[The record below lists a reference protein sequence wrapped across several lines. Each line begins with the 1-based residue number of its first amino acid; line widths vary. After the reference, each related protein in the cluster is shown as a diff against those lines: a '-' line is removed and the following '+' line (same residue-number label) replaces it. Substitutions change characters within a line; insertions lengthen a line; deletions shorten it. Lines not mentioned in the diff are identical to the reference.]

1 MDFNNGRM
9 EKDVVFIDTS
19 VFKANNYFSA
29 TSKINKLAELASKGR
44 ISIVLTSITKA
55 EIIKHLIRDIENA
68 RKSVRKKDNE
78 VLRNIK
84 GTDIYFST
92 LDSLDVE
99 KTAIEMVNT
108 FIERSG
114 AYVIGL
120 EYCKDIDGIFKK
132 YFKQEFPFSEKKQKE
147 FPDAFALTALE
158 GYNRSRQYK
167 VIVLSNDSDMQNYES
182 DELIAVDYKKYISEK
197 MSEDLD
203 LTALYTELS
212 GNYDRLKEQLES
224 EIEVYLDDESLYYDR
239 IENGDIHYIYVNDV
253 RVDFNADDVYICES
267 NDETIE
273 FELEIR
279 VDYKVGIS
287 YDDYTNAT
295 YDNEDKEWYGA
306 EYTIEDFD
314 ETGNTVVRMKFDK
327 QSKEIEIIE
336 ADYAD
341 LL

>member
-1 MDFNNGRM
+1 M

-55 EIIKHLIRDIENA
+55 EIIKHLTKDIENA

-84 GTDIYFST
+84 GTDDYFFA
-92 LDSLDVE
+92 LDNIEAE

-108 FIERSG
+108 FVKRSG

-120 EYCKDIDGIFKK
+120 EYCKDIEGIFKK

-147 FPDAFALTALE
+147 FPDAFALAAIE

-167 VIVLSNDSDMQNYES
+167 MVVLSTDPDMQNYES
-182 DELIAVDYKKYISEK
+182 DKLYAVDFKKYISEK
-197 MSEDLD
+197 MSEDVD
-203 LTALYTELS
+203 MSSLYEELS
-212 GNYDRLKEQLES
+212 GNSDRLKDKLES
-224 EIEVYLDDESLYYDR
+224 DILDYLDDVSLYYDK
-239 IENGDIHYIYVNDV
+239 IQNGDIHYVSVYDV
-253 RVDFNADDVYICES
+253 RVDFNADDVYINES

-273 FELEIR
+273 FELEIHVNYR
-279 VDYKVGIS
+279 VGIS

-295 YDNEDKEWYGA
+295 YDNEDKEWYGT
-306 EYTIEDFD
+306 EETLEDFD
-314 ETGNTVVRMKFDK
+314 ETGSTVVCMKFDK
-327 QSKEIEIIE
+327 QSKEIEITE

>member
-1 MDFNNGRM
+1 M

-29 TSKINKLAELASKGR
+29 TSKIIKLAELASKGR

-55 EIIKHLIRDIENA
+55 EIIKHLTKDIENA

-84 GTDIYFST
+84 GTDDYFSA
-92 LDSLDVE
+92 LDNIDAE
-99 KTAIEMVNT
+99 KTAIEMVNS
-108 FIERSG
+108 FVKRSG

-120 EYCKDIDGIFKK
+120 EYCKDIEDIFKK

-147 FPDAFALTALE
+147 FPDAFALAALE

-167 VIVLSNDSDMQNYES
+167 MVVLSTDPDMQNYES
-182 DELIAVDYKKYISEK
+182 DELYAEDFKKYISEK
-197 MSEDLD
+197 MSEDVD
-203 LTALYTELS
+203 LSSLYEELS
-212 GNYDRLKEQLES
+212 GNSDRLKDKLES
-224 EIEVYLDDESLYYDR
+224 EIVDYLDDVSLYYDK
-239 IENGDIHYIYVNDV
+239 IQNGDIHYVSVYDV
-253 RVDFNADDVYICES
+253 RVNFNADDVYINES

-273 FELEIR
+273 FELEIHVNYR
-279 VDYKVGIS
+279 VGIS

-295 YDNEDKEWYGA
+295 YDNEDKEWYGT
-306 EYTIEDFD
+306 EETHEDFD
-314 ETGNTVVRMKFDK
+314 ESGSTVVCMKFDK
-327 QSKEIEIIE
+327 QSEEIEITD

>member
-1 MDFNNGRM
+1 M

-55 EIIKHLIRDIENA
+55 EIIKHLTKDIENA

-84 GTDIYFST
+84 GTDDYFFA
-92 LDSLDVE
+92 LDNIEAE

-108 FIERSG
+108 FVKRSG

-120 EYCKDIDGIFKK
+120 EYCKDIEGIFKK

-147 FPDAFALTALE
+147 FPDAFALAAIE

-167 VIVLSNDSDMQNYES
+167 MVVLSTDPDMQNYES
-182 DELIAVDYKKYISEK
+182 DKLYAVDFKKYISEK
-197 MSEDLD
+197 MSEDVD
-203 LTALYTELS
+203 MSSLYEELS
-212 GNYDRLKEQLES
+212 GNSDRLKDKLES
-224 EIEVYLDDESLYYDR
+224 EILDYLDDVSLYYDK
-239 IENGDIHYIYVNDV
+239 IQNGDIHYVSVYDV
-253 RVDFNADDVYICES
+253 RVDFNADDVYINES

-273 FELEIR
+273 FELEIHVNYR
-279 VDYKVGIS
+279 VGIS

-295 YDNEDKEWYGA
+295 YDNEDKEWYGT
-306 EYTIEDFD
+306 EETLEDFD
-314 ETGNTVVRMKFDK
+314 ETGSTVVCMKFDK
-327 QSKEIEIIE
+327 QSKEIEITE

>member
-1 MDFNNGRM
+1 M

-55 EIIKHLIRDIENA
+55 EVIKHLVRDIENA

-84 GTDIYFST
+84 GADKYYSV
-92 LDSLDVE
+92 LDNLDVE
-99 KTAIEMVNT
+99 KIASDLVNS
-108 FIERSG
+108 FIKRSG

-120 EYCKDIDGIFKK
+120 EYCKDLEGIFNK

-147 FPDAFALTALE
+147 FPDAFTLAVLE
-158 GYNRSRQYK
+158 GYNCSRCYK
-167 VIVLSNDSDMQNYES
+167 IIVLSTDPDMQNYES
-182 DELIAVDYKKYISEK
+182 EKLIAVDFKKYISEK
-197 MSEDLD
+197 MSEDVD
-203 LTALYTELS
+203 LSALYTELS
-212 GNYDRLKEQLES
+212 GKSDWLKKRLER
-224 EIEVYLDDESLYYDR
+224 EIGAYLDDESLYYDR
-239 IENGDIHYIYVNDV
+239 IENGNIHYVSVYDV
-253 RVDFNADDVYICES
+253 RVDFNADDVYINDS
-267 NDETIE
+267 NDYTIN

-279 VDYKVGIS
+279 VNYNVGIS

-306 EYTIEDFD
+306 EYTMEDFD
-314 ETGNTVVRMKFDK
+314 ESVSTVVSMKFDK
-327 QSKEIEIIE
+327 QSKEIEIAE
-336 ADYAD
+336 ADFAG

>member
-1 MDFNNGRM
+1 M

-55 EIIKHLIRDIENA
+55 EIIKHLTKDIENA

-84 GTDIYFST
+84 GTDDYFFA
-92 LDSLDVE
+92 LDNIDAE

-108 FIERSG
+108 FVKRSG

-120 EYCKDIDGIFKK
+120 EYCKDIEGIFKK

-147 FPDAFALTALE
+147 FPDAFALAALE

-167 VIVLSNDSDMQNYES
+167 MVVLSTDPDMQNYES
-182 DELIAVDYKKYISEK
+182 DELYAVDFKKYISEK
-197 MSEDLD
+197 MSEDVD
-203 LTALYTELS
+203 LSSLYEELS
-212 GNYDRLKEQLES
+212 GNSDRIKDKLES
-224 EIEVYLDDESLYYDR
+224 EILDYLDDVSLYYDK
-239 IENGDIHYIYVNDV
+239 IQNGDIHYVSVNDV
-253 RVDFNADDVYICES
+253 RVDFNADDVYINES

-273 FELEIR
+273 FELEIHVNYR
-279 VDYKVGIS
+279 VGIS

-295 YDNEDKEWYGA
+295 YDNEDKEWYGT
-306 EYTIEDFD
+306 EDTHEDFE
-314 ETGNTVVRMKFDK
+314 ETGSTVVCMKFDK
-327 QSKEIEIIE
+327 QSKEIEITE

>member
-1 MDFNNGRM
+1 M

-55 EIIKHLIRDIENA
+55 EIIKHLTKDIENA

-84 GTDIYFST
+84 GTDDYFFA
-92 LDSLDVE
+92 LDNIDAE

-108 FIERSG
+108 FVKRSG

-120 EYCKDIDGIFKK
+120 EYCKDIEGIFKK
-132 YFKQEFPFSEKKQKE
+132 YFKQKFPFSEKKQKE
-147 FPDAFALTALE
+147 FPDAFALAAIE

-167 VIVLSNDSDMQNYES
+167 MVVLSTDPDMQNYES
-182 DELIAVDYKKYISEK
+182 DKLYAVDFKKYISEK
-197 MSEDLD
+197 MSEDVD
-203 LTALYTELS
+203 LSSLYEELS
-212 GNYDRLKEQLES
+212 GNSDRLKDKLES
-224 EIEVYLDDESLYYDR
+224 EILDYLDDVSLYYDK
-239 IENGDIHYIYVNDV
+239 IQNGDIHYVSVYDV
-253 RVDFNADDVYICES
+253 RVDFNADDVYINES

-273 FELEIR
+273 FELEIHVNYR
-279 VDYKVGIS
+279 VGIS

-295 YDNEDKEWYGA
+295 YDNEDKEWYGT
-306 EYTIEDFD
+306 EETLEDFD
-314 ETGNTVVRMKFDK
+314 ETGSTVVCMKFDK
-327 QSKEIEIIE
+327 QSKEIEITE

>member
-1 MDFNNGRM
+1 M

-55 EIIKHLIRDIENA
+55 EIIKHLTRDIENA

-84 GTDIYFST
+84 GTDDYFSALDT
-92 LDSLDVE
+92 LDAE
-99 KTAIEMVNT
+99 TTAFEIVNT
-108 FIERSG
+108 FVKRSG

-120 EYCKDIDGIFKK
+120 EYCKDIEGIFKK

-147 FPDAFALTALE
+147 FPDAFALSALE
-158 GYNRSRQYK
+158 GYNRSRRYK
-167 VIVLSNDSDMQNYES
+167 IIVLSTDPDMQNYES
-182 DELIAVDYKKYISEK
+182 DELLAVDYKKYISDK
-197 MSEDLD
+197 MSEDVD
-203 LTALYTELS
+203 LSALYAELS
-212 GNYDRLKEQLES
+212 SNADRLKEVLKS
-224 EIEVYLDDESLYYDR
+224 EIEEFLDDQSLYYDK
-239 IENGDIHYIYVNDV
+239 IENGDIHYISVGNVQVN
-253 RVDFNADDVYICES
+253 FNADEVYINES
-267 NDETIE
+267 DENSIE
-273 FELEIR
+273 FELEIH
-279 VDYKVGIS
+279 VDYKVSIS

-306 EYTIEDFD
+306 EFTTEYFTES
-314 ETGNTVVRMKFDK
+314 GSTVVSLKFDK

-336 ADYAD
+336 ADYGD